1 MFPPPPPLP
10 PADLRVVSIDSLK
23 VAMAKMEI
31 NVSVEDIIEVIR
43 EVEEAKPAEQ
53 IAQATEQIA
62 QATEQIAQATE
73 QIAQATKQIAQ
84 ATKQIAQATEQ
95 IAQAT
100 KQIAQ
105 ATKQIAQATERLSK
119 RKSPAPVARLLSFN
133 LSNMLVAL
141 HPPKQSSGLQLMTTS
156 DPFSGPNL
164 RRCVTNADPLPKE
177 RRRSLMEL
185 TEQAFP
191 DGKVPPPFS
200 YGPVVGPQS
209 SV

>member
-1 MFPPPPPLP
+1 MSPPPPPLP

-23 VAMAKMEI
+23 VAIAKMEI
-31 NVSVEDIIEVIR
+31 NVSVEDIIAVIR

-62 QATEQIAQATE
+62 QAT
-73 QIAQATKQIAQ
+73 KQIAQ
-84 ATKQIAQATEQ
+84 AA
-95 IAQAT
+95 
-100 KQIAQ
+100 
-105 ATKQIAQATERLSK
+105 ERLSK
-119 RKSPAPVARLLSFN
+119 RKSPAPVARLLSFS

-185 TEQAFP
+185 TQQAFP
-191 DGKVPPPFS
+191 DGEVPPPFS